1 MSVATKRRRTSTGVF
16 LILGSL
22 LMLILAAI
30 PAGAGGVV
38 VPGNQNCSGTQDEL
52 RIEPVVDGTYSSGGL
67 TVTLDV
73 YNGTHGGFS
82 GQLFDWTSNI
92 TVNSVFVKGG
102 NDTNTYLGV
111 NATSGTQYHA
121 PLNPANNTYFGL
133 SHVSFCVDTAPT
145 TTTEAPTT
153 TTEAPTTTTEAPTTT
168 TEAPTTTTE
177 APTTTTEAPTTTTE
191 APTTTTIAATTTTQ
205 PPVVLPTVITNPEG
219 PGPQGPDATV
229 LPRRVTKPAAQT
241 LPFTGGDPMPYVIAA
256 GLLMTT
262 GGGVLLSTRRRS
274 RT

>member
-16 LILGSL
+16 LILASL

-52 RIEPVVDGTYSSGGL
+52 RIEPVADGTYSSGGL

-177 APTTTTEAPTTTTE
+177 APTTTT
-191 APTTTTIAATTTTQ
+191 IAATTTTQ
-205 PPVVLPTVITNPEG
+205 PAVVLPTVITNPEG
-219 PGPQGPDATV
+219 PGPQGPDSTV
-229 LPRRVTKPAAQT
+229 LPRRTTKPAAQT
-241 LPFTGGDPMPYVIAA
+241 LPFTGGDPVPYVIAA